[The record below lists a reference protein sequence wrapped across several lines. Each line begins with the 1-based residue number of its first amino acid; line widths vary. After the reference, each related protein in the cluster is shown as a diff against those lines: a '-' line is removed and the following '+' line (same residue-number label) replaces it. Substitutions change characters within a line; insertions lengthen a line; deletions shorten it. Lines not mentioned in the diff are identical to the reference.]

1 MGRFAVKTGIS
12 QGKERSR
19 QMSESKKVSG
29 LVNEWLA
36 SVEPGIARSTYV
48 KYEQLARNYI
58 LPYFENMTCEELDN
72 KQLHCFYSL
81 INQKENTV
89 RRPLSAGNQRTIFM
103 IMNNTLDYA
112 YDSRVLDQK
121 YYIRPRLTRQ
131 KRIVHVFSQEH
142 QRKIEDYI
150 LHNHDGCS
158 LAVTLALFT
167 GLRLGEI
174 CALQW
179 SDISFEGQ
187 SLYVN
192 KTVQRLKRA
201 AGQEGDRTELMVS
214 HPKSAASNR
223 LIPLPVFLMDYLKKF
238 PHGEERAYVLT
249 NAVCTPMEPRTL
261 QYHYQKMLMKIGVP
275 YLNFHCLRHTFAT
288 RCVTLGWDMKTLSEI
303 LGHFDIKITMEY
315 YFHSSFEYKQTQMNK
330 IIPLSQN

>member
-1 MGRFAVKTGIS
+1 MNENRKI
-12 QGKERSR
+12 
-19 QMSESKKVSG
+19 SG

-36 SVEPGIARSTYV
+36 SVESRIARSTYV

-58 LPYFENMTCEELDN
+58 VPYFDTMTCKELDN
-72 KQLHCFYSL
+72 NQLHRFCN
-81 INQKENTV
+81 IIHQKESTS
-89 RRPLSAGNQRTIFM
+89 RKTLSVGNQRTIFM

-112 YDSRVLDQK
+112 YDSRILDQR
-121 YYIRPRLTRQ
+121 YYIRPRLTRPRRVVQ
-131 KRIVHVFSQEH
+131 VFSQEH
-142 QRKIEDYI
+142 QKRIEDYV
-150 LHNHDGCS
+150 LHHNDECS
-158 LAVTLALFT
+158 LAVMLALFT

-179 SDISFEGQ
+179 EDISFETN

-192 KTVQRLKRA
+192 KTVQRLKRIDESGKA
-201 AGQEGDRTELMVS
+201 KTELLVS

-223 LIPLPVFLMDYLKKF
+223 LIPLPDFLMKYLKQFSHKAE
-238 PHGEERAYVLT
+238 HAYIL
-249 NAVCTPMEPRTL
+249 NNEIYTPMEPRTL
-261 QYHYQKMLMKIGVP
+261 QYHYQKMLQKIGVP

-288 RCVTLGWDMKTLSEI
+288 RCVTLGWDMKTLSEV

-315 YFHSSFEYKQTQMNK
+315 YFHSSFEYKQIQMNK

>member
-1 MGRFAVKTGIS
+1 MN
-12 QGKERSR
+12 ESR
-19 QMSESKKVSG
+19 KVSG

-36 SVEPGIARSTYV
+36 SVEPRIARSTYV

-58 LPYFENMTCEELDN
+58 VPYFDTITCKELDN
-72 KQLHCFYSL
+72 NQLHRFCSV
-81 INQKENTV
+81 IHQKESTSK
-89 RRPLSAGNQRTIFM
+89 RPLSVGNQRTIFM

-112 YDSRVLDQK
+112 YDSRILDQR
-121 YYIRPRLTRQ
+121 YYIRPRLARTRRVVQ
-131 KRIVHVFSQEH
+131 VFSQEH
-142 QRKIEDYI
+142 QRKIEDYVM
-150 LHNHDGCS
+150 HHDDECS
-158 LAVTLALFT
+158 LAVMLALFT

-179 SDISFEGQ
+179 EDISFETN

-192 KTVQRLKRA
+192 KTVQRLNTTNRS
-201 AGQEGDRTELMVS
+201 GDARTKLLVS

-223 LIPLPVFLMDYLKKF
+223 LIPLPAFLIKYLGQF
-238 PHGEERAYVLT
+238 PHETEHAYVL
-249 NAVCTPMEPRTL
+249 NNEIYTPMEPRTL
-261 QYHYQKMLMKIGVP
+261 QYHYQKMLQKIGVP